1 MAVAALVSQQP
12 LCFSNSIAIGRT
24 RHKPW
29 LPTKTIILNPQKK
42 AHLCPISC
50 SSSSSSTSQSPETN
64 AETAESCVNL
74 GLSLFSKGRVK
85 DALVQFDTALSLDP
99 NPVEAQAALYNKAC
113 CHAYCGEGKKAAD
126 CLRTA
131 LRDYNLKFGTILNDP
146 DLASFR
152 ALPEF
157 KELQEEARLGGEDI
171 GYSFRRDLKLIGE
184 VQAPFRGVRRFF
196 SVALSAAAG
205 ISLFFTVPRL
215 LRAIKGGDDAPDL
228 IETAENLAINIGGII
243 VFIALFLWDNKKE
256 EEQLAQISRDETLS
270 RLPLRLSTNRIV
282 ELVQLRD
289 TVRPVIL
296 AGRKETVSLAIQKAE
311 RFRTDLLRRGV
322 LLVPVIWGEGRAPQ
336 VEKKG
341 FGLAPKVAAALPS
354 IGEDFEKRAQS
365 ITAKSKLK
373 SEIRFKAE
381 VVSPSEWERWI
392 RDQQKS
398 EGVTPGE
405 DVYIIL
411 RLDGRVRR
419 SGKGMPDWQQIV
431 QELPP
436 MEALLS
442 KLER

>member
-1 MAVAALVSQQP
+1 MAVAAVALNNSL
-12 LCFSNSIAIGRT
+12 LCFSNSTT
-24 RHKPW
+24 RATRKPPCAW
-29 LPTKTIILNPQKK
+29 FPDETSLLVPRKK
-42 AHLCPISC
+42 AHFTLTSY
-50 SSSSSSTSQSPETN
+50 SSSSTSQSPESGTQ
-64 AETAESCVNL
+64 TPESCVNL

-85 DALVQFDTALSLDP
+85 DALVQFEKALSLDP
-99 NPVEAQAALYNKAC
+99 TPVEAQAALYNKAC
-113 CHAYCGEGKKAAD
+113 CHAYRGEGKKAAD

-131 LRDYNLKFGTILNDP
+131 LREYNLKFGTILNDP

-171 GYSFRRDLKLIGE
+171 GYSFRRDLKLISE

-196 SVALSAAAG
+196 YVAFSAAAG
-205 ISLFFTVPRL
+205 ISLFFTIPRL
-215 LRAIKGGDDAPDL
+215 FRAINGGDGAPDL
-228 IETAENLAINIGGII
+228 GETAGNAAINIGG
-243 VFIALFLWDNKKE
+243 K
-256 EEQLAQISRDETLS
+256 
-270 RLPLRLSTNRIV
+270 
-282 ELVQLRD
+282 
-289 TVRPVIL
+289 
-296 AGRKETVSLAIQKAE
+296 KETVSIAIQKAE
-311 RFRTDLLRRGV
+311 RFRTELLRRGV
-322 LLVPVIWGEGRAPQ
+322 LLVPVIWGEGREPEVQ
-336 VEKKG
+336 KKG
-341 FGLAPKVAAALPS
+341 FGAPSKAAAALPS
-354 IGEDFEKRAQS
+354 IGEEFEKRAQS
-365 ITAKSKLK
+365 VVAKSKLK

-381 VVSPSEWERWI
+381 VVSQVEWERWL

-431 QELPP
+431 KELPP